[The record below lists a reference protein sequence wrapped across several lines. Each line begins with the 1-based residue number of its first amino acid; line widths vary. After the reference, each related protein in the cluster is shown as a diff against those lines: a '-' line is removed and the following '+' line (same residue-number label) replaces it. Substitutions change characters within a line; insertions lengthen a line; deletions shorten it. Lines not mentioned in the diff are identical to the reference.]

1 MMFYFPLI
9 IKLLSLFDE
18 NIKMQVVVLKEKPKD
33 FDLVIATGSDNSNR
47 YFDYYFGECPHI
59 FRKNRT
65 SVAVIDD
72 HVTDDQLLNLS
83 HDILKYYGLGC
94 RSVTKLYLPKKF
106 DIDKLFKN
114 FFHYKDLVNHNK
126 YMNNYDYNRS
136 IFLLE
141 KKLFF
146 DNGFLILKEDKNLFS
161 AISVVNFEYYSN
173 LEDLETE
180 LNVLSNQIQC
190 RVGVGGFY
198 MVMPKNPIYG
208 TMLMA

>member
-1 MMFYFPLI
+1 M
-9 IKLLSLFDE
+9 
-18 NIKMQVVVLKEKPKD
+18 
-33 FDLVIATGSDNSNR
+33 
-47 YFDYYFGECPHI
+47 
-59 FRKNRT
+59 
-65 SVAVIDD
+65 IDD

-94 RSVTKLYLPKKF
+94 RSVTKLYLPEKF

-146 DNGFLILKEDKNLFS
+146 DNGFLIFKEDKNLFS
-161 AISVVNFEYYSN
+161 PLAS
-173 LEDLETE
+173 
-180 LNVLSNQIQC
+180 
-190 RVGVGGFY
+190 
-198 MVMPKNPIYG
+198 
-208 TMLMA
+208 